1 MKREWIALLLICVIL
16 AGGRW
21 DRRKVEALT
30 EELLAGTDAA
40 YAAAELGR
48 REAAQKAAEAA
59 EEAWRKEETFVCVF
73 IRHSEADALT
83 DALCAFRGAVAGQ
96 DEGELLAAYLS
107 LRARISR
114 ILDMEKLS
122 VGSIF

>member
-1 MKREWIALLLICVIL
+1 MKKEWIALLLLCAIL
-16 AGGRW
+16 GGGRW
-21 DRRKVEALT
+21 DRRKLEALT
-30 EELLAGTDAA
+30 EELLTRTDDA
-40 YAAAELGR
+40 YSAAELGR
-48 REAAQKAAEAA
+48 REAAAEAAEAA
-59 EEAWRKEETFVCVF
+59 EEAWRREETFVCVF
-73 IRHSEADALT
+73 LRHSEADALT